1 MKINY
6 RTDKDK
12 KSAVCEKQ
20 KVGGNLVPV
29 PMIFILKIK
38 QPPTQKKVAH
48 KSQSNNWN
56 IVAVST
62 LYLKSRNWLK
72 WSSFRVHRISLR

>member
-12 KSAVCEKQ
+12 KSAACEKQ
-20 KVGGNLVPV
+20 KVGANLVPV

-38 QPPTQKKVAH
+38 QPPPSKK
-48 KSQSNNWN
+48 K
-56 IVAVST
+56 
-62 LYLKSRNWLK
+62 WLTRAK
-72 WSSFRVHRISLR
+72 VIIET

>member
-1 MKINY
+1 MWYLWNLEQDFIRDYEKIYHQQLGFKFSFMKINY

-12 KSAVCEKQ
+12 KSAVCEKK

-38 QPPTQKKVAH
+38 QPRPKKSG
-48 KSQSNNWN
+48 SQES
-56 IVAVST
+56 
-62 LYLKSRNWLK
+62 K
-72 WSSFRVHRISLR
+72 

>member
-12 KSAVCEKQ
+12 KNAVCEKQ

-38 QPPTQKKVAH
+38 QPPTQKK
-48 KSQSNNWN
+48 
-56 IVAVST
+56 
-62 LYLKSRNWLK
+62 WLT
-72 WSSFRVHRISLR
+72 RVKVIIET